1 MHRTTVPAVLHPVG
15 PLPAA
20 VYWRRRALVLT
31 LLLSVLGGGGW
42 VGYDLLTRPAET
54 VVASSSA
61 PLRPPPSPALEQVT
75 PAVADVLLP
84 PRYGRCPDAAITVR
98 VTAPLSVPAGAPA
111 TFQLVV
117 TNTSAAPC
125 LRALDRGLQEV
136 ALLDAAGSRVWD
148 SNDCVPL
155 TGSDDRTLA
164 PRQPVS
170 FPVAWKG
177 LTSDPHCTAAPSAPA
192 PGAYVLRARLDT
204 VAAPGIPLSL
214 G

>member
-1 MHRTTVPAVLHPVG
+1 MLHPVG
-15 PLPAA
+15 PRPAA

-42 VGYDLLTRPAET
+42 VGYDLVIRSAGAAST
-54 VVASSSA
+54 VVAASSA
-61 PLRPPPSPALEQVT
+61 PLRPPPTPALEHVT

-84 PRYGRCPDAAITVR
+84 PRYGRCSDAVIAVR
-98 VTAPLSVPAGAPA
+98 VTAPLAVPAGTPA
-111 TFQLVV
+111 TFGLVV
-117 TNTSAAPC
+117 TNTSATPC

-136 ALLDAAGSRVWD
+136 ALLDAAGKRIWD

-155 TGSDDRTLA
+155 TGSDDRTLT

-170 FPVAWKG
+170 FPMAWKG
-177 LTSDPHCTAAPSAPA
+177 QTSDPHCAAPPSVPA

-204 VAAPGIPLSL
+204 VVAPATPLSL

>member
-1 MHRTTVPAVLHPVG
+1 VLHPVG

-31 LLLSVLGGGGW
+31 LLLSLLGGGGW
-42 VGYDLLTRPAET
+42 AGYDLLTRPAGTAGT
-54 VVASSSA
+54 VVAASSA
-61 PLRPPPSPALEQVT
+61 PLRPPPIPALEHVT
-75 PAVADVLLP
+75 PVVADVVLP
-84 PRYGRCPDAAITVR
+84 PRYDRCPDAAIAVR
-98 VTAPLSVPAGAPA
+98 VTGPPAVPAGTPA

-117 TNTSAAPC
+117 TNTSASPC

-136 ALLDAAGSRVWD
+136 ALLDAAGARVWD

-170 FPVAWKG
+170 FPIAWKG
-177 LTSDPHCTAAPSAPA
+177 LTSDPHCTAPPSPPA
-192 PGAYVLRARLDT
+192 PGTYVLRGRLDT
-204 VAAPGIPLSL
+204 AVAPGVPLSL